1 MTINMNISISKT
13 EITAFRRKELIRS
26 KTTLD
31 NGIPEQVKNFLLLRL
46 KYELREIKD
55 VKVK

>member
-1 MTINMNISISKT
+1 MNISISKT